1 MHEERTT
8 MRKIAFT
15 KMEGCGNDYVYLDG
29 VSEDLRLAEGDIP
42 VLARAVSDRHYG
54 VGSDGL
60 VLILPPTSPD
70 SADLR
75 MRMFNA
81 DGSEAEMC
89 GNASRCVGRF
99 AWEHALTDRPVI
111 RLETLAGIKLLQRVD
126 DAGGCPS
133 RVCVDMG
140 TPELARQRIPVRPDT
155 VSDPESPCIGQ
166 PIRVLD
172 REWVV
177 TCVSMGN
184 PHAIIYVDD
193 VNSLDLEKIGPS
205 FENHVCFPDR
215 VNTEFVQVIDRH
227 TVKMRVWERGSGE
240 TLACGTGACAVT
252 VASILND
259 KVDGSKPVT
268 VQLLGGDLNIS
279 WERDENLVYMTG
291 PATTVFDGEIDLGFL
306 GE

>member
-1 MHEERTT
+1 

-29 VSEDLRLAEGDIP
+29 FSEDLRLAEGDIP
-42 VLARAVSDRHYG
+42 SLARAVSDRHYG

-111 RLETLAGIKLLQRVD
+111 RLETLAGVKLLQRVD

-155 VSDPESPCIGQ
+155 TSDPESPCIGQ

-172 REWVV
+172 REWAV

-184 PHAIIYVDD
+184 PHAVVFVDD
-193 VNSLDLEKIGPS
+193 VDSLDLPVVGPA
-205 FENHVCFPDR
+205 FEHHPWFPSR
-215 VNTEFVQVIDRH
+215 TNTEFVQLMDAGHVR
-227 TVKMRVWERGSGE
+227 MRVWERGAGE
-240 TLACGTGACAVT
+240 TLACGTGACAAVVAAVANGFCSKGSDVT
-252 VASILND
+252 VRV
-259 KVDGSKPVT
+259 K
-268 VQLLGGDLNIS
+268 GGDLVVHYT
-279 WERDENLVYMTG
+279 DETVTLTGDAKLVYTG
-291 PATTVFDGEIDLGFL
+291 EAEY
-306 GE
+306 

>member
-1 MHEERTT
+1 

-140 TPELARQRIPVRPDT
+140 TPELARQRIPVCPDT
-155 VSDPESPCIGQ
+155 ASDPESPCIGQ

-172 REWVV
+172 REWGV

-184 PHAIIYVDD
+184 PHTVVFVDD
-193 VNSLDLEKIGPS
+193 VDSLDLPVVGPA
-205 FENHVCFPDR
+205 FEHHAVRQQQICFHMRSPFFQAPRAHSVC
-215 VNTEFVQVIDRH
+215 
-227 TVKMRVWERGSGE
+227 
-240 TLACGTGACAVT
+240 LAC
-252 VASILND
+252 SFILRLPRCTS
-259 KVDGSKPVT
+259 GSLPSLQMGHSSGV
-268 VQLLGGDLNIS
+268 
-279 WERDENLVYMTG
+279 
-291 PATTVFDGEIDLGFL
+291 
-306 GE
+306 

>member
-29 VSEDLRLAEGDIP
+29 FSEDLRLAEGDIP
-42 VLARAVSDRHYG
+42 SLAVPSADRHYG

-111 RLETLAGIKLLQRVD
+111 RLETLAGVKLLQRVD
-126 DAGGCPS
+126 DARGLPLPCLCGHGHA
-133 RVCVDMG
+133 G
-140 TPELARQRIPVRPDT
+140 TGPAAHPVRPDT
-155 VSDPESPCIGQ
+155 TSDPESPCIGQ

-172 REWVV
+172 REWAV

-184 PHAIIYVDD
+184 PHAVVFVDD
-193 VNSLDLEKIGPS
+193 VDSLDLPVVGPA
-205 FENHVCFPDR
+205 FEHHPWFPSR
-215 VNTEFVQVIDRH
+215 TNTEFVQLMDAGHVR
-227 TVKMRVWERGSGE
+227 MRVWERGARRDPGLRYRRLCRGRGLPSDRMYGKGSG
-240 TLACGTGACAVT
+240 GA
-252 VASILND
+252 VARRHA
-259 KVDGSKPVT
+259 GHP
-268 VQLLGGDLNIS
+268 LG
-279 WERDENLVYMTG
+279 
-291 PATTVFDGEIDLGFL
+291 
-306 GE
+306 

>member
-1 MHEERTT
+1 

-29 VSEDLRLAEGDIP
+29 FSEDLRLAEGDIP
-42 VLARAVSDRHYG
+42 SLARAVSDRHYG

-111 RLETLAGIKLLQRVD
+111 RLETLAGVKLLQRVD

-155 VSDPESPCIGQ
+155 TSDPESPCIGQ

-172 REWVV
+172 REWAV

-184 PHAIIYVDD
+184 PHAVVFVDD
-193 VNSLDLEKIGPS
+193 VDSLDLPVVGPA
-205 FENHVCFPDR
+205 FEHHPWFPSR
-215 VNTEFVQVIDRH
+215 TNTEFVQLMDTGHVR
-227 TVKMRVWERGSGE
+227 MRGWERGAGE
-240 TLACGTGACAVT
+240 TLACGTGACAAVVAAVANGMCEKGRDVT
-252 VASILND
+252 VRAA
-259 KVDGSKPVT
+259 
-268 VQLLGGDLNIS
+268 GGDLVVNYT
-279 WERDENLVYMTG
+279 DEKITLTGDAKLVYTG
-291 PATTVFDGEIDLGFL
+291 EAEY
-306 GE
+306 

>member
-1 MHEERTT
+1 

-29 VSEDLRLAEGDIP
+29 FSEDLRLAEGDIP
-42 VLARAVSDRHYG
+42 SLARAVSDRHYG

-60 VLILPPTSPD
+60 VLILPPTSPE

-111 RLETLAGIKLLQRVD
+111 RLETLAGVKLLQRVD
-126 DAGGCPS
+126 DAEGCPS

-155 VSDPESPCIGQ
+155 ASDSESPCIAQ

-172 REWVV
+172 REWAV

-184 PHAIIYVDD
+184 PHAVVFVD
-193 VNSLDLEKIGPS
+193 
-205 FENHVCFPDR
+205 
-215 VNTEFVQVIDRH
+215 
-227 TVKMRVWERGSGE
+227 
-240 TLACGTGACAVT
+240 
-252 VASILND
+252 
-259 KVDGSKPVT
+259 
-268 VQLLGGDLNIS
+268 
-279 WERDENLVYMTG
+279 
-291 PATTVFDGEIDLGFL
+291 
-306 GE
+306 

>member
-29 VSEDLRLAEGDIP
+29 FSEDLRLAEGDIP
-42 VLARAVSDRHYG
+42 SLARAVSDRHYG

-111 RLETLAGIKLLQRVD
+111 RLETLAGVKLLQRVD

-155 VSDPESPCIGQ
+155 TSDPESPCIGQ

-172 REWVV
+172 REWAV

-184 PHAIIYVDD
+184 PHAVVFVDD
-193 VNSLDLEKIGPS
+193 VDSLDLPVVGPA
-205 FENHVCFPDR
+205 FEHHPWFPSR
-215 VNTEFVQVIDRH
+215 TNTEFVQLIDAGHVR
-227 TVKMRVWERGSGE
+227 MRVWERGAGE
-240 TLACGTGACAVT
+240 TLACGTGACAVA
-252 VASILND
+252 VACHLTGRTGRE
-259 KVDGSKPVT
+259 VA
-268 VQLLGGDLNIS
+268 VQLRGGTLDIR
-279 WERDENLVYMTG
+279 WDERTGHVLMTG
-291 PATTVFDGEIDLGFL
+291 PARTVFSGEYSPAQGQED
-306 GE
+306 

>member
-1 MHEERTT
+1 

-29 VSEDLRLAEGDIP
+29 FSEDLRLAEGDIP
-42 VLARAVSDRHYG
+42 SLARAVSDRHYG

-111 RLETLAGIKLLQRVD
+111 RLETLAGVKLLQRVD

-155 VSDPESPCIGQ
+155 TSDPESPCIGQ

-172 REWVV
+172 REWAV

-184 PHAIIYVDD
+184 PHAVTFVDD
-193 VNSLDLEKIGPS
+193 PDAAPVTTDGPVPQPHQYRIRAAHGRGTCTHARLGTGCRRDPGLRYRRLCRGRGLPS
-205 FENHVCFPDR
+205 DR
-215 VNTEFVQVIDRH
+215 TYG
-227 TVKMRVWERGSGE
+227 KGSG
-240 TLACGTGACAVT
+240 GA
-252 VASILND
+252 VARRHA
-259 KVDGSKPVT
+259 GHP
-268 VQLLGGDLNIS
+268 LG
-279 WERDENLVYMTG
+279 
-291 PATTVFDGEIDLGFL
+291 
-306 GE
+306 

>member
-1 MHEERTT
+1 

-29 VSEDLRLAEGDIP
+29 FSEDLRLAEGDIP
-42 VLARAVSDRHYG
+42 SLARAVSDRHYG

-111 RLETLAGIKLLQRVD
+111 RLETLAGVKLLQRVD

-155 VSDPESPCIGQ
+155 TSDPESPCIGQ

-172 REWVV
+172 REWAV

-184 PHAIIYVDD
+184 PHAITYIDD
-193 VNSLDLEKIGPS
+193 VKNLEIEKIGPK
-205 FENHVCFPDR
+205 FENHEIFPDR
-215 VNTEFVQVIDRH
+215 VNTEFVRVVDRN
-227 TVKMRVWERGSGE
+227 TVEMRVWERGSGE
-240 TLACGTGACAVT
+240 TLACGTGACAVA
-252 VASILND
+252 VSSILN
-259 KVDGSKPVT
+259 GLTEEEVT
-268 VQLLGGDLNIS
+268 VKLLGGDLKIF
-279 WERDENLVYMTG
+279 WDRTENKVYMTG
-291 PATTVFDGEIDLGFL
+291 SATTVFDGEIDL
-306 GE
+306 

>member
-1 MHEERTT
+1 

-29 VSEDLRLAEGDIP
+29 FSEDLRLAEGDIP
-42 VLARAVSDRHYG
+42 SLARAVSDRHYG

-111 RLETLAGIKLLQRVD
+111 RLETLAGVKLLQRVD

-155 VSDPESPCIGQ
+155 TSDPESPCIGQ

-172 REWVV
+172 REWAV

-184 PHAIIYVDD
+184 PHAVVFVDD
-193 VNSLDLEKIGPS
+193 VDSLDLPVVGPA
-205 FENHVCFPDR
+205 FEHHPWFPSR
-215 VNTEFVQVIDRH
+215 TNTEFVQLMDAGHVR
-227 TVKMRVWERGSGE
+227 MRVWERGAGE
-240 TLACGTGACAVT
+240 TLACGTGACAAVAAAAVNGYCDEGTDVT
-252 VASILND
+252 V
-259 KVDGSKPVT
+259 KV
-268 VQLLGGDLNIS
+268 LGGDLVVNYTP
-279 WERDENLVYMTG
+279 ERVLLTG
-291 PATTVFDGEIDLGFL
+291 SVVKVFEGEF
-306 GE
+306 EY

>member
-1 MHEERTT
+1 

-126 DAGGCPS
+126 DAGG
-133 RVCVDMG
+133 
-140 TPELARQRIPVRPDT
+140 
-155 VSDPESPCIGQ
+155 
-166 PIRVLD
+166 
-172 REWVV
+172 
-177 TCVSMGN
+177 
-184 PHAIIYVDD
+184 
-193 VNSLDLEKIGPS
+193 
-205 FENHVCFPDR
+205 
-215 VNTEFVQVIDRH
+215 
-227 TVKMRVWERGSGE
+227 
-240 TLACGTGACAVT
+240 
-252 VASILND
+252 
-259 KVDGSKPVT
+259 
-268 VQLLGGDLNIS
+268 
-279 WERDENLVYMTG
+279 
-291 PATTVFDGEIDLGFL
+291 
-306 GE
+306 

>member
-1 MHEERTT
+1 

-42 VLARAVSDRHYG
+42 VLARAVSDRHY
-54 VGSDGL
+54 
-60 VLILPPTSPD
+60 
-70 SADLR
+70 R
-75 MRMFNA
+75 MRVFNP

-140 TPELARQRIPVRPDT
+140 TPELARQRIPVCPDT
-155 VSDPESPCIGQ
+155 ASDPENPCIGQ

-172 REWVV
+172 REWAV

-184 PHAIIYVDD
+184 PHAVVFVDD
-193 VNSLDLEKIGPS
+193 VDSLDLPVVGPA
-205 FENHVCFPDR
+205 FEHHPWFPSR
-215 VNTEFVQVIDRH
+215 TNTEFVQLIDAGHVR
-227 TVKMRVWERGSGE
+227 MRVWERGAGE
-240 TLACGTGACAVT
+240 TLACGTGACAVA
-252 VASILND
+252 VACHLTGHTGRE
-259 KVDGSKPVT
+259 VA
-268 VQLLGGDLNIS
+268 VQLRGGTLDIR
-279 WERDENLVYMTG
+279 WDERTGHILMTG
-291 PATTVFDGEIDLGFL
+291 PARTVFSGEYSPARGQED
-306 GE
+306 

>member
-1 MHEERTT
+1 

-29 VSEDLRLAEGDIP
+29 FSEDLRLAEGDIP
-42 VLARAVSDRHYG
+42 SLARAVSDRHYG

-111 RLETLAGIKLLQRVD
+111 RLETLAGVKLLQRVD

-155 VSDPESPCIGQ
+155 TSDPESPCIGQ
-166 PIRVLD
+166 PIRVRSSQRMSSVPPRNCTATSLPV
-172 REWVV
+172 RPVRWQATATAQAPVPQARV
-177 TCVSMGN
+177 SPAPRSQTRMRTCPASMSCTNSVLVRLGN
-184 PHAIIYVDD
+184 QGWCSKA
-193 VNSLDLEKIGPS
+193 GP
-205 FENHVCFPDR
+205 
-215 VNTEFVQVIDRH
+215 T
-227 TVKMRVWERGSGE
+227 
-240 TLACGTGACAVT
+240 TGRSRLST
-252 VASILND
+252 SST
-259 KVDGSKPVT
+259 K
-268 VQLLGGDLNIS
+268 
-279 WERDENLVYMTG
+279 
-291 PATTVFDGEIDLGFL
+291 TTA
-306 GE
+306 

>member
-1 MHEERTT
+1 

-29 VSEDLRLAEGDIP
+29 FSEDLRLAEGDIP
-42 VLARAVSDRHYG
+42 SLARAVSDRHYG

-60 VLILPPTSPD
+60 VLILPPSSPD

-111 RLETLAGIKLLQRVD
+111 RLETLAGVKLLQRVD

-140 TPELARQRIPVRPDT
+140 TPEAHPRPPRHD
-155 VSDPESPCIGQ
+155 IGS
-166 PIRVLD
+166 R
-172 REWVV
+172 
-177 TCVSMGN
+177 
-184 PHAIIYVDD
+184 
-193 VNSLDLEKIGPS
+193 
-205 FENHVCFPDR
+205 
-215 VNTEFVQVIDRH
+215 
-227 TVKMRVWERGSGE
+227 
-240 TLACGTGACAVT
+240 
-252 VASILND
+252 
-259 KVDGSKPVT
+259 KPVH
-268 VQLLGGDLNIS
+268 
-279 WERDENLVYMTG
+279 R
-291 PATTVFDGEIDLGFL
+291 PAHPGAGS
-306 GE
+306 

>member
-1 MHEERTT
+1 

-70 SADLR
+70 NADLR

-133 RVCVDMG
+133 RVCG
-140 TPELARQRIPVRPDT
+140 H
-155 VSDPESPCIGQ
+155 G
-166 PIRVLD
+166 
-172 REWVV
+172 
-177 TCVSMGN
+177 
-184 PHAIIYVDD
+184 HA
-193 VNSLDLEKIGPS
+193 G
-205 FENHVCFPDR
+205 
-215 VNTEFVQVIDRH
+215 
-227 TVKMRVWERGSGE
+227 
-240 TLACGTGACAVT
+240 
-252 VASILND
+252 
-259 KVDGSKPVT
+259 
-268 VQLLGGDLNIS
+268 
-279 WERDENLVYMTG
+279 TG
-291 PATTVFDGEIDLGFL
+291 PAAHPGLPRHGIGSRKSVYRPAHPGPGS
-306 GE
+306 

>member
-1 MHEERTT
+1 

-29 VSEDLRLAEGDIP
+29 FSEDLRLAEGDIP
-42 VLARAVSDRHYG
+42 SLARAVSDRHYG

-111 RLETLAGIKLLQRVD
+111 RLETLAGVKLLQRVD

-172 REWVV
+172 REWAV

-184 PHAIIYVDD
+184 PHAV
-193 VNSLDLEKIGPS
+193 EIGRA
-205 FENHVCFPDR
+205 HV
-215 VNTEFVQVIDRH
+215 
-227 TVKMRVWERGSGE
+227 
-240 TLACGTGACAVT
+240 
-252 VASILND
+252 
-259 KVDGSKPVT
+259 
-268 VQLLGGDLNIS
+268 
-279 WERDENLVYMTG
+279 
-291 PATTVFDGEIDLGFL
+291 
-306 GE
+306 